1 MSDPDRLVS
10 ESDILIDD
18 RWVQDIKHHIEHGAD
33 LPTLLMTT
41 AHVTGNLAVLRKER
55 RPVDVLGVARC
66 DVPQGFASPA
76 HIPWAGR

>member
-1 MSDPDRLVS
+1 VYQRREYFERAPAK
-10 ESDILIDD
+10 I
-18 RWVQDIKHHIEHGAD
+18 
-33 LPTLLMTT
+33 LLMTT